1 MGLFGGRDERAEMA
15 ANLTDEQR
23 QQLFEMDKDAF
34 KIAQQAERD
43 GEMETAQEFR
53 RLIGD

>member
-1 MGLFGGRDERAEMA
+1 MGLFGGNDERAEMA

-23 QQLFEMDKDAF
+23 QQLFEMDKAAF